1 MTFLLDLNI
10 PMSWVLLF
18 EQAGLRA
25 VHWSSIGPLT
35 APDKDLIERA
45 AQQGWIVV
53 THDLDLAT
61 ILASS
66 GAIKPSVV
74 QIRADNLQP
83 DVTGRVLIHA
93 ISRVEDELVQGAV
106 VTVEPGRS
114 RITLLPFRQNT

>member
-10 PMSWVLLF
+10 PISWVLRF

-25 VHWSSIGPLT
+25 VHWSSIGALT
-35 APDKDLIERA
+35 APDRALIEHA
-45 AQQGWIVV
+45 GQQGWIIV

-66 GAIKPSVV
+66 GAIKPSVIQV
-74 QIRADNLQP
+74 RADDLRA
-83 DVTGRVLIHA
+83 DSSGLIVIEAIKRVA
-93 ISRVEDELVQGAV
+93 DELAKGAV

-114 RITLLPFRQNT
+114 RVTLLPFRQG